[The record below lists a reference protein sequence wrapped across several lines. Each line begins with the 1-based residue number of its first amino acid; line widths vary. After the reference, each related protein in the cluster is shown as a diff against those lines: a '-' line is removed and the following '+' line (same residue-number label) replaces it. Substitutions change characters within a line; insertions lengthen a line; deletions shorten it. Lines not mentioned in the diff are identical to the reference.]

1 MTKIWMVELDRDGGG
16 GKNTRCFSTRK
27 RALEYLL
34 EKIQEDDGM
43 CCEEFEDYESLDTP
57 KQGVTPRQIMYGQM
71 VDAYL
76 KDVAKPEGYF
86 GTSFG
91 WALEVPLD
99 QGGTI

>member
-1 MTKIWMVELDRDGGG
+1 MTKIWMVVLERDGGG

-34 EKIQEDDGM
+34 EKIHEDDWM
-43 CCEEFEDYESLDTP
+43 CYEGFDDYKDLDTP
-57 KQGVTPRQIMYGQM
+57 KQGVTLRQIMYGQM

-76 KDVAKPEGYF
+76 NDVAKPEGYF

-91 WALEVPLD
+91 YAMEVPLD